1 MTEGQC
7 DPLWWT
13 LRSFMLTSSSARTYI
28 SEFVKV
34 HGGEFTHQLNVL
46 SNLLNLKLHLCTSSD
61 SDKKNLDYD
70 EYMQMS
76 VKELRAICKDL
87 NINNYSKKTKTILY
101 N

>member
-1 MTEGQC
+1 MTESQC

-28 SEFVKV
+28 SEFIKV
-34 HGGEFTHQLNVL
+34 HGVEFTDQLNEL
-46 SNLLNLKLHLCTSSD
+46 STLLYLKLHLCTSSD